1 MTCIDF
7 HTHAFPDELA
17 PRAVAQLTQS
27 ARNADI
33 KHYSDGSVRGLLASM
48 DTAGIA
54 QALVCSIATK
64 PAQFDNILA
73 FSRKMREEHGERLIP
88 LLSVHPRDEQA
99 PERLQLAH
107 DEGFVGIKLHPYY
120 QDFSLDDP
128 ALFPLYE
135 QMSALGLILVVH
147 SGFDVAFPRVRRG
160 DPEQTLAVTRRFPE
174 LKLVATHVGGW
185 DDWDEAERVLI
196 GRPVYLELSFG
207 TTMLEP
213 ERFRKML
220 LAHPA
225 EYLLFGS
232 DSPWTDQ
239 KRDLAAFQALNLPEA
254 LLERILF
261 GNACR
266 LLAR

>member
-1 MTCIDF
+1 MTCIDC

-17 PRAVAQLTQS
+17 PRAVAELTRS
-27 ARNADI
+27 ARNANI
-33 KHYSDGSVRGLLASM
+33 RHYSDGSVRGLLASM
-48 DTAGIA
+48 DAAGID

-73 FSRKMREEHGERLIP
+73 FSRTMREEHGERLIP
-88 LLSVHPRDEQA
+88 LLSIHPRDERA
-99 PERLQLAH
+99 AERLQTAH
-107 DEGFVGIKLHPYY
+107 DEGFVGIKWHPYY

-135 QMSALGLILVVH
+135 RMSALGLILVVH
-147 SGFDVAFPRVRRG
+147 SGFDAAFPRERRG
-160 DPEQTLAVTRRFPE
+160 DPERTLAVARRFPD

-196 GRPVYLELSFG
+196 GRPIFLELSFG
-207 TTMLEP
+207 ATMLPP

-225 EYLLFGS
+225 ERLLFGS

-239 KRDLAAFQALNLPEA
+239 KRGLEAFRALNLPEA

-261 GNACR
+261 GNARR
-266 LLAR
+266 LLYR